1 MAENLNWEEFRRC
14 VRTGLWDRMQG
25 LFKGCG
31 SDLQVFVAAISV
43 DITEAARLGKPALI
57 NELVGQL
64 EAVAELNRLRLV
76 DGCTDTVQEYALNV
90 VGVAM
95 ALAV

>member
-64 EAVAELNRLRLV
+64 EAVAELNRLKLADKCADIV
-76 DGCTDTVQEYALNV
+76 NDYAYDV
-90 VGVAM
+90 VSVAM